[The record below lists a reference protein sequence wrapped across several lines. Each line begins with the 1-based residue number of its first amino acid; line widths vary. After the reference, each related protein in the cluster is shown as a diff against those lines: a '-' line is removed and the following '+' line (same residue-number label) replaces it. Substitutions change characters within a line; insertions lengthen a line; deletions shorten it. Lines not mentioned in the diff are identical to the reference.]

1 MVPDRRGDE
10 SDQELQG
17 KGDASKIEDDF
28 QVINKDRSGRGG
40 DSPMS
45 SDDSEVNSEGEESD
59 DDQQNA

>member
-17 KGDASKIEDDF
+17 KGDASRIEDDF
-28 QVINKDRSGRGG
+28 QVINKDRIGRGG